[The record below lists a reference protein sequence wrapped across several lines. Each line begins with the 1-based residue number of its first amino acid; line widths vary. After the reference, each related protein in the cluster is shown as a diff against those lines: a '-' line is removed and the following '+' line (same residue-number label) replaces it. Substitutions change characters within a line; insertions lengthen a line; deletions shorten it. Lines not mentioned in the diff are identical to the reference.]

1 MVQRSVPNPFIRLM
15 GNWAQRRKQ
24 LGSRGRGVPGEKA
37 SGRPIVLNLGEPA
50 DSKGVT
56 A

>member
-1 MVQRSVPNPFIRLM
+1 M
-15 GNWAQRRKQ
+15 GNWAQRRKR
-24 LGSRGRGVPGEKA
+24 LGSRGRGVLGEKA
-37 SGRPIVLNLGEPA
+37 SRRPIVLKLREFA